1 MNEAKDTLNIDF
13 INNLPYAQISSGFL
27 AGLSVGY
34 FFKKSFK
41 IMLFVMGLVL
51 VATFWLKSNSVIE
64 VDNNSILSS
73 FDTIINGLKMIVTY
87 LHSKLSDLEI
97 SGGAG
102 AVAGFLVGLKI
113 G

>member
-1 MNEAKDTLNIDF
+1 MNEVKNTIDIDF
-13 INNLPYAQISSGFL
+13 LNNLPYAQISSGFL

-51 VATFWLKSNSVIE
+51 VATFWLKSNSIIE
-64 VDNNSILSS
+64 VNNDSILSS
-73 FDTIINGLKMIVTY
+73 FDTIINILKGATTY